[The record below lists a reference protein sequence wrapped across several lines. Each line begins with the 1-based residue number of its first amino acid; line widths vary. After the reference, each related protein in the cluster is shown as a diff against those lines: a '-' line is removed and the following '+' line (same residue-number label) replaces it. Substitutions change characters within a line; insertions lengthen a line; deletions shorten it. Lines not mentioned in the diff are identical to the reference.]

1 MKYLKF
7 PFKDRCIVAIK
18 NDKKTVEI
26 TCELATSPIE
36 IFQSLTFRKETDFPI
51 PLILKFSN
59 PNVQSFALSNYDFAV
74 EHICVDEKNIVDKI
88 YVQPSSKSKAQFIQA
103 YSSFS
108 FIILAPLGFIK
119 NYRIQEKTTTIL
131 LTSSNRFKS

>member
-7 PFKDRCIVAIK
+7 PFNDRYTIAIA

-26 TCELATSPIE
+26 TCELASSAIE
-36 IFQSLTFRKETDFPI
+36 IFQSLTFRKETDFII

-74 EHICVDEKNIVDKI
+74 EHICVDETNLVDKI

-108 FIILAPLGFIK
+108 FIILAPVGFIK
-119 NYRIQEKTTTIL
+119 KYRIQEKITSIT
-131 LTSSNRFKS
+131 LTSPNKIKL